1 MYSRCFRGLSSRKAS
16 VEERWVSEQKQ
27 GNTAVRKALQLDT
40 AKGSLFLPFVQTW
53 NLKKCFHQLD
63 YIFLQMCLGKES
75 FKKKK
80 SPS

>member
-40 AKGSLFLPFVQTW
+40 AKGSLFLPFVQT
-53 NLKKCFHQLD
+53 
-63 YIFLQMCLGKES
+63 
-75 FKKKK
+75 
-80 SPS
+80 